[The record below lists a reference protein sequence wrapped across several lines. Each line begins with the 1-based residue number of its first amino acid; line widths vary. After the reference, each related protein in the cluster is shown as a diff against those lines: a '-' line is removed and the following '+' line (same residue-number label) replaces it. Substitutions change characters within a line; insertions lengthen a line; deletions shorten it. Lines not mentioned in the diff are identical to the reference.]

1 MNSKVYF
8 LEERKVIKANTAYPL
23 ADQLSPKA
31 SYWVVGG
38 ASGSGK
44 TTVAKYISEQFGYKM
59 IEFEKDIAVVKEKLA
74 NPDEG

>member
-8 LEERKVIKANTAYPL
+8 LEERKVIKANTSYPL